1 MKYLLRLV
9 LVAHLAMPMLVVAQ
23 ESTPKVAEAR
33 QRAYAFLDCGITESQ
48 GINGLRRLG
57 KVLKEDVLPQPN
69 GGEIHTLYYEGMSV
83 TVYLN
88 GRNML
93 LNEVVISSPAWSVK
107 YGLRVGVS
115 KEQVEK
121 ILGKSTQKS
130 QWEYADGM
138 AAVVI
143 SFDAKQKVREI
154 RWHFD
159 ID

>member
-1 MKYLLRLV
+1 MKYLLWVV
-9 LVAHLAMPMLVVAQ
+9 LIVQWAMPMSVGAQ
-23 ESTPKVAEAR
+23 ESTPKVPEAR
-33 QRAYAFLDCGITESQ
+33 QHAYAFLDCGITESQ

-57 KVLKEDVLPQPN
+57 KVLKEEVLPQPS
-69 GGEIHTLYYEGMSV
+69 GGEIRTLHYEGMSV

-107 YGLRVGVS
+107 YNLRVGVT
-115 KEQVEK
+115 KAQVEK
-121 ILGKSTQKS
+121 ILGKSAQKS

>member
-1 MKYLLRLV
+1 MKYLLWLV
-9 LVAHLAMPMLVVAQ
+9 LVVQLAMPMSVVAQ
-23 ESTPKVAEAR
+23 ESTPKVPEAR

-69 GGEIHTLYYEGMSV
+69 GGEIRTLHYEGMSV
-83 TVYLN
+83 TAYLN

-107 YGLRVGVS
+107 YDLRVGVT
-115 KEQVEK
+115 KNQVEK

-138 AAVVI
+138 AMVVI
-143 SFDAKQKVREI
+143 SFDSKQKVREI